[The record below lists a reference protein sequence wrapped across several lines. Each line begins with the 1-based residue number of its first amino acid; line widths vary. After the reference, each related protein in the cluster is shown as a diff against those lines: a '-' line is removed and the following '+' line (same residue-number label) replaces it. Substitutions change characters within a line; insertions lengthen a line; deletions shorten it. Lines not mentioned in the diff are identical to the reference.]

1 MDYSFSGFGENAAT
15 FAAQSGVAEGMPVK
29 LSASGAVA
37 VCAAGDSICGVTLG
51 VRNGMAAVQLTGYA
65 RLPYDGTVPS
75 VGWQNV
81 TAAADGKAAVG
92 GTSGRQLLIL
102 DVDEVSKT
110 FGVIL

>member
-15 FAAQSGVAEGMPVK
+15 FAAQSGVAAGMPVK
-29 LSASGAVA
+29 LAASGTVCA
-37 VCAAGDSICGVTLG
+37 CAAGDSICGVALN
-51 VRNGMAAVQLTGYA
+51 VRDGMAAVQLSGYVC
-65 RLPYDGTVPS
+65 LPYDGTVPA

-81 TAAADGKAAVG
+81 AAAADGKAAVG

-102 DVDEVSKT
+102 DVDEASKT